1 MSDFGKNRVLALY
14 KILTAYTDEL
24 HQISMQDILVHMEA
38 EGYSCSEDSIL
49 RYIKQLRNELG
60 VDVIS
65 GRGRNA
71 RYFIGN
77 RLLEKEEMKLIIDS
91 VNASNFIEK
100 SIATKMIDKLKSTM
114 SLYDAEELD
123 RSVLGINTAKA
134 ENKKIL
140 YNVNL
145 IQEALSKGV
154 QISFDYMVW
163 DRNKK
168 LVKKSD
174 RRYNM
179 NPWALIWANDRY
191 YLYGYDIKEKGGI
204 LSERNY
210 RVDKLDNIKL
220 SDIPRTGKSQFRIF
234 NAMYNNLTGKLFY
247 HDPSWRHKD
256 KLTGKVNFIRFLEI
270 VVDPGMYLNLEHK
283 TFKRYDRESNGLY
296 VIDSKTG
303 EFRKKLKTDTNVI
316 TYKEGSLPHNH
327 FRVDN
332 FDISDITHF
341 RKSKMGVM
349 EQFLRD
355 VNDNLSKYMS
365 IEIVEREDAQEF
377 DISNL
382 EKKGISELE
391 YGEMLQKKGV
401 VIVDENNSEVSKD
414 IVAKLQEELEKYYHV
429 KAAVGN
435 LSEEAYNIRIIHDGE
450 YYAENE
456 MHDPHSDN
464 LKGYIVQHI
473 TEEAEHFTNTKGSSP
488 DIKKIV
494 QELIIKGD
502 VRECM
507 ISIFDWERLDS
518 EKDWTFVFRKKI
530 KTKYGENAAH
540 INHVNKKALNYFQYY
555 RLKIDCNGEM
565 EFDTF
570 CDSNQDEAEEW
581 NKICYAYD
589 FVEDKHRGAQNQVE
603 GLMYS
608 DIDNIHAILL
618 TREKTLPNI
627 SALMNTLMETDAK
640 ERVSKELLLE
650 AIDDFEKDNI
660 DSRECIS
667 EWKSKVAAETEMIT
681 KKALKKILNMRTG
694 IASKFNRFLHEKYG
708 VWIDGELRKGEF
720 EATYQIGN
728 LLNIKYEYNEKDY
741 LDGRTFVYYVGAKSK
756 RLAYPNACCMRKVI
770 SLGEELEYE
779 EALPLMAVEFVRNS
793 QYTVLPFPFKYLREY
808 IEQC

>member
-1 MSDFGKNRVLALY
+1 MVKISFGLVNERCELTNAGALLADESPIRCSRLFCTRWNGLNKSGGAVDALDDVEYSGSVISLIENGEAFIKRNCKMKWRKIANSREEMPGYVERSYHEALVNALAHRDYLVNGSEVHIDIYDDRMEIYSPGGMPDGSMIQDRDPFTVASTRRNPVLA
-14 KILTAYTDEL
+14 
-24 HQISMQDILVHMEA
+24 
-38 EGYSCSEDSIL
+38 
-49 RYIKQLRNELG
+49 
-60 VDVIS
+60 DV
-65 GRGRNA
+65 
-71 RYFIGN
+71 FN
-77 RLLEKEEMKLIIDS
+77 RLGYME
-91 VNASNFIEK
+91 
-100 SIATKMIDKLKSTM
+100 
-114 SLYDAEELD
+114 
-123 RSVLGINTAKA
+123 R
-134 ENKKIL
+134 
-140 YNVNL
+140 
-145 IQEALSKGV
+145 KG
-154 QISFDYMVW
+154 
-163 DRNKK
+163 
-168 LVKKSD
+168 
-174 RRYNM
+174 
-179 NPWALIWANDRY
+179 
-191 YLYGYDIKEKGGI
+191 
-204 LSERNY
+204 
-210 RVDKLDNIKL
+210 
-220 SDIPRTGKSQFRIF
+220 
-234 NAMYNNLTGKLFY
+234 
-247 HDPSWRHKD
+247 
-256 KLTGKVNFIRFLEI
+256 
-270 VVDPGMYLNLEHK
+270 
-283 TFKRYDRESNGLY
+283 
-296 VIDSKTG
+296 
-303 EFRKKLKTDTNVI
+303 
-316 TYKEGSLPHNH
+316 
-327 FRVDN
+327 
-332 FDISDITHF
+332 
-341 RKSKMGVM
+341 
-349 EQFLRD
+349 
-355 VNDNLSKYMS
+355 
-365 IEIVEREDAQEF
+365 
-377 DISNL
+377 
-382 EKKGISELE
+382 
-391 YGEMLQKKGV
+391 
-401 VIVDENNSEVSKD
+401 
-414 IVAKLQEELEKYYHV
+414 
-429 KAAVGN
+429 
-435 LSEEAYNIRIIHDGE
+435 
-450 YYAENE
+450 
-456 MHDPHSDN
+456 N

-502 VRECM
+502 VRERM

-518 EKDWTFVFRKKI
+518 GKDWTFVLRKKI
-530 KTKYGENAAH
+530 KTKYGDNAAH

-555 RLKIDCNGEM
+555 RLEIDCNGEM
-565 EFDTF
+565 KFDTF

-589 FVEDKHRGAQNQVE
+589 FVEDKHRGAQNPVE

-681 KKALKKILNMRTG
+681 KKAMKKILNMRTG